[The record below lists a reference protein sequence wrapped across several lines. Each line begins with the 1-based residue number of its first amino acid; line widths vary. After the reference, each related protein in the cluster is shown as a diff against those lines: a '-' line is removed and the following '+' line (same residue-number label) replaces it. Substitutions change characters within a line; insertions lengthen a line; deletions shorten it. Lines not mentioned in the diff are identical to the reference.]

1 MQLYLIVVNYIKIA
15 KNFLFWN
22 LNRKHGSNEFIEEL
36 SPKLRKHMMAST
48 RYRCKGRWGLH
59 AMVPPHP
66 SKTSSSPSS
75 PSFTAPNRGF
85 FSDWESV
92 ISLPWNQWC
101 ENVLL
106 SRGHCRVFLCVRL
119 FKVLVIINHHTLWSR
134 DLSK

>member
-1 MQLYLIVVNYIKIA
+1 MPKIS
-15 KNFLFWN
+15 KFRN

-101 ENVLL
+101 EKCAVKSRTL
-106 SRGHCRVFLCVRL
+106 SSVSMCQALQSTCDYKSSYVVVTRSLKIVTSSL
-119 FKVLVIINHHTLWSR
+119 
-134 DLSK
+134 